1 MKDTIVAYISVIRI
15 ILKELQ
21 KGSNSRISN
30 FNLRLKMTEYKQ
42 LRSKDRFVSMISTIM
57 TVSGVLIKAKGM
69 VKVVLS

>member
-57 TVSGVLIKAKGM
+57 TVSGVLIKAKGT
-69 VKVVLS
+69 VKELLF